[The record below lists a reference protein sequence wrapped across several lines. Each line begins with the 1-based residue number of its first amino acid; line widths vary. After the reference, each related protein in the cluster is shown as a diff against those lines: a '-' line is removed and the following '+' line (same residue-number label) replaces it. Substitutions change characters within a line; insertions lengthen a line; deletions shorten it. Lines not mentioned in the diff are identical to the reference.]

1 MENNKPKIEDDF
13 KNFFSVVK
21 NHFKEQYQFL
31 DFKFLKDYDS
41 RTHLGV
47 FLLYNIFYIMVFVIW
62 LLNIIL
68 GGQIA
73 SPDFTIIG
81 FTKGYF
87 FTGEFITFD
96 AWRIHI
102 LINLITFFS
111 CLDYGE
117 TERKRQD
124 NNSRKFPTKEEI
136 LEKYRKRGWRVPPKN
151 NSDGKD

>member
-21 NHFKEQYQFL
+21 NHFKDQYQFL

-68 GGQIA
+68 GGQFA
-73 SPDFTIIG
+73 SPDFSIIG
-81 FTKGYF
+81 YTKEYF

-102 LINLITFFS
+102 LINLILFFS
-111 CLDYGE
+111 CLDYGKTE
-117 TERKRQD
+117 MERKLYSKKSM
-124 NNSRKFPTKEEI
+124 NVKE
-136 LEKYRKRGWRVPPKN
+136 LLNKYRGYKPPKQ
-151 NSDGKD
+151 DGKD